1 MQGLQSSCSVPG
13 PVLGAGHRGKGL
25 GSALKQLL
33 SCRDLGKG
41 PGGLQ
46 LVAFC
51 RVTVLLLLLK
61 TWLWATF
68 GRQETMFESSS
79 APRQLCDL
87 GKSLP
92 LPEPQFPPL
101 SNGGWGV
108 GVAAGPVLIST
119 PLSEGWG
126 VGLRVAAPT
135 LPTGHK
141 APFAV
146 TLGPELKCILGIC
159 PSPHRFHL
167 LILTHR
173 SLDVPSSALFSL
185 PNILVA

>member
-1 MQGLQSSCSVPG
+1 M
-13 PVLGAGHRGKGL
+13 
-25 GSALKQLL
+25 
-33 SCRDLGKG
+33 
-41 PGGLQ
+41 
-46 LVAFC
+46 AFC